1 VPVNPTTGQELQNA
15 EQTDNFLKLD
25 ESLRE
30 NRHTFAPESLQYCSQ
45 KHCTLVP
52 KFTAL
57 HFPEITVFLFPV
69 YRAPMP
75 YTDLL
80 GLGLFLNC
88 FILSKYIRILHQRF
102 LLLLALLKYLNLQS
116 SVHSLFF
123 LN

>member
-1 VPVNPTTGQELQNA
+1 MPVNPAPGQELQNA

-30 NRHTFAPESLQYCSQ
+30 NRHTFAPESLQYCSR

-69 YRAPMP
+69 YTPPIYDGGFVTR
-75 YTDLL
+75 
-80 GLGLFLNC
+80 GCVNW
-88 FILSKYIRILHQRF
+88 
-102 LLLLALLKYLNLQS
+102 LQ
-116 SVHSLFF
+116 
-123 LN
+123 NQ